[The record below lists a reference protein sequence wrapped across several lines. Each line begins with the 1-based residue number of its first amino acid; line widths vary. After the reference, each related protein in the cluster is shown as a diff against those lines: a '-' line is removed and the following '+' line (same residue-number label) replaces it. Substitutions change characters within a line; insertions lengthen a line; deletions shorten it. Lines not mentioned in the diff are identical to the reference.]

1 MLGEVWRE
9 RMTSKE
15 AAAILRA
22 AADRRLC
29 VHVNGRPH
37 EMEPDEID
45 SALRMAIEALE
56 RDRWIPVTE
65 ILPEPKTEVIAAF
78 DDGAVCSLWQNW
90 QNDTLDPF
98 TYTVDDFFGPTHDVT
113 HWRPLPEPPKEET

>member
-1 MLGEVWRE
+1 MTNSEAIKMLVNATYSDDWQGNNDLQ
-9 RMTSKE
+9 T
-15 AAAILRA
+15 ALHLAI
-22 AADRRLC
+22 
-29 VHVNGRPH
+29 
-37 EMEPDEID
+37 
-45 SALRMAIEALE
+45 SALE

-65 ILPEPKTEVIAAF
+65 KLPEPKTEVMAAF

>member
-1 MLGEVWRE
+1 
-9 RMTSKE
+9 MTNE
-15 AAAILRA
+15 EIIRGLNHIRGAIR
-22 AADRRLC
+22 
-29 VHVNGRPH
+29 NGIP
-37 EMEPDEID
+37 PTKPGK
-45 SALRMAIEALE
+45 AIEAVDLAISALE

-65 ILPEPKTEVIAAF
+65 KLPEPKTEVMAAF